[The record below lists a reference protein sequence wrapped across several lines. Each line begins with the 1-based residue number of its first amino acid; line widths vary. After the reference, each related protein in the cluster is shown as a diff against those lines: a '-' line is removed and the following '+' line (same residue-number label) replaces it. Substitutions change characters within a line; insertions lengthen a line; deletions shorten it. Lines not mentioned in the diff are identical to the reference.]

1 MSLLQDLTELEK
13 AGVITRENANQIV
26 DYYKKKEAASPTAN
40 KQLFVFG
47 VLGALLVGIGLMFI
61 IANQWDS
68 LSRNVKTT
76 CAFLLLIVPQLLCLF
91 ALVKKADKIVWLE
104 STALL
109 LFFAVGAN
117 ISLVGQ
123 IFHINGDASTFLLT
137 WMLLTVPLVFIM
149 RSSAVSL
156 AYFIGLLFY
165 SFAVRTDATELWS
178 EWIYWPLLALPL
190 PRYLQLFKKSPES
203 PLFILHHWVI
213 PFVLTLTIGMVS
225 HNSREWLPPVFI
237 LLFGIFNLI
246 GNQSF
251 FASRALIKNGYKV
264 FGYCGTV
271 ITLLVM
277 TFKSNWKELL
287 DHHYTPGFLIS
298 SSEFIA
304 LIILGI
310 LASLLLIRSMRGRTL
325 ADLKMM
331 EIAWLLFLAIFVLGL
346 FTSVAVLLV
355 NLFVFAA
362 AVMMIREG
370 SRQSHLGVLNS
381 GMVVVALL
389 VACRSFDADL
399 TFVVK
404 GVLFVLVGIG
414 FFVTNWLTLKKR
426 NQNER

>member
-26 DYYKKKEAASPTAN
+26 DYYKKKEGASPTAN

-76 CAFLLLIVPQLLCLF
+76 CAFLLLIVPHLLCLF

-165 SFAVRTDATELWS
+165 SFAVRTDATEL
-178 EWIYWPLLALPL
+178 
-190 PRYLQLFKKSPES
+190 
-203 PLFILHHWVI
+203 
-213 PFVLTLTIGMVS
+213 
-225 HNSREWLPPVFI
+225 
-237 LLFGIFNLI
+237 
-246 GNQSF
+246 
-251 FASRALIKNGYKV
+251 
-264 FGYCGTV
+264 
-271 ITLLVM
+271 
-277 TFKSNWKELL
+277 
-287 DHHYTPGFLIS
+287 
-298 SSEFIA
+298 
-304 LIILGI
+304 
-310 LASLLLIRSMRGRTL
+310 
-325 ADLKMM
+325 
-331 EIAWLLFLAIFVLGL
+331 
-346 FTSVAVLLV
+346 
-355 NLFVFAA
+355 
-362 AVMMIREG
+362 
-370 SRQSHLGVLNS
+370 
-381 GMVVVALL
+381 
-389 VACRSFDADL
+389 
-399 TFVVK
+399 
-404 GVLFVLVGIG
+404 
-414 FFVTNWLTLKKR
+414 
-426 NQNER
+426 

>member
-1 MSLLQDLTELEK
+1 MSLIQDLTELVNAGIITGEK
-13 AGVITRENANQIV
+13 ASEIA
-26 DYYKKKEAASPTAN
+26 DYYKKKDGASPTAN
-40 KQLFVFG
+40 KQLFIFG
-47 VLGALLVGIGLMFI
+47 VLGALLIGIGLMFI

-91 ALVKKADKIVWLE
+91 ALVKKADKIVWRE

-117 ISLVGQ
+117 ISLVSQ
-123 IFHINGDASTFLLT
+123 IYHINGDASTFLLT

-156 AYFIGLLFY
+156 AYFFGLTFY

-190 PRYLQLFKKSPES
+190 PRYLQLFKKSPNS

-225 HNSREWLPPVFI
+225 HNSREWLPPIFI

-251 FASRALIKNGYKV
+251 FISSALIKNGYKV
-264 FGYCGTV
+264 FGFCGTV

-277 TFKSNWKELL
+277 SFKSNWKTLL
-287 DHHYTPGFLIS
+287 DNHYTLS
-298 SSEFIA
+298 NLVNSSEFIA

-310 LASLLLIRSMRGRTL
+310 LASLLLIRAMRGRTL

-331 EIAWLLFLAIFVLGL
+331 EIAWLLFLVIFVLGL
-346 FTSVAVLLV
+346 FSSMAVLLV
-355 NLFVFAA
+355 NLFVFTA
-362 AVMMIREG
+362 AVLMIREG
-370 SRQSHLGVLNS
+370 TRLSHLGVLNS

-389 VACRSFDADL
+389 VACRSFDTDL

-404 GVLFVLVGIG
+404 GSLFVLVGIG

>member
-1 MSLLQDLTELEK
+1 MSLIQDLTELVNAGIITGEK
-13 AGVITRENANQIV
+13 ASEIA
-26 DYYKKKEAASPTAN
+26 DYYKKKEGASPTAN

-68 LSRNVKTT
+68 LSRNVKTA

-91 ALVKKADKIVWLE
+91 ALIKKPDKMVWRE

-117 ISLVGQ
+117 ISLVSQ
-123 IFHINGDASTFLLT
+123 IYHINGDASTFLLT

-149 RSSAVSL
+149 RSTAVSL
-156 AYFIGLLFY
+156 AYFFGLTFY

-190 PRYLQLFKKSPES
+190 PHYFQLFKKSPDS

-225 HNSREWLPPVFI
+225 HNSREWLPPIFI

-246 GNQSF
+246 GNKSF
-251 FASRALIKNGYKV
+251 FSNRALIKNGYKV
-264 FGYCGTV
+264 FGFCGTV
-271 ITLLVM
+271 IALLVM
-277 TFKSNWKELL
+277 SFKSNWKELQ
-287 DHHYTPGFLIS
+287 DHHYTLSFLVN

-304 LIILGI
+304 LLILGI
-310 LASLLLIRSMRGRTL
+310 LASLLLVRAMRGRTL
-325 ADLKMM
+325 SDVKMM
-331 EIAWLLFLAIFVLGL
+331 EVVWLLFLAIFVLGL
-346 FTSVAVLLV
+346 FSSLAVLLV

-362 AVMMIREG
+362 AILMIREG
-370 SRQSHLGVLNS
+370 TRLSHLGVLNS

-389 VACRSFDADL
+389 VACRSFDTDL

-404 GVLFVLVGIG
+404 GSLFVLVGVG